1 MIFEINYNI
10 AIVHQNQSSVLSL
23 NQEFEQNF
31 ELLQSKHVIL
41 CLDETQQTNKEFLSA
56 ISDLSNKFENN
67 NRSFVVV
74 SAALSS
80 DDWPEYIALAPTQ
93 QEAKD
98 IIEMDE
104 MQRDLGF

>member
-41 CLDETQQTNKEFLSA
+41 CLDETQQINKEFLSA

-80 DDWPEYIALAPTQ
+80 DDWPEDIVLAPTQ

>member
-41 CLDETQQTNKEFLSA
+41 CLDETQQLNKEFLSA

-80 DDWPEYIALAPTQ
+80 DDWPEDIVLAPTQ

>member
-23 NQEFEQNF
+23 NKEFEQNF

-41 CLDETQQTNKEFLSA
+41 CLDETQQINKEFLSA

-80 DDWPEYIALAPTQ
+80 DDWPEDIALAPTQ